1 MAKSKKKKKKRN
13 GFLRFFLKLQ
23 IFLILLVV
31 AGLLYYYGG
40 GYAKKV
46 SELRREAID
55 YVKNADTK
63 TFMQDQTSIA
73 YDVNGNTLSVLK
85 GEHDRYYLT
94 SAEIP
99 QYAKDAAVST
109 EDKKFYRHHGVD
121 YKAIMRA
128 VYAMVRNGKVT
139 QGASTITQQLARN
152 VFLNQDKT
160 WERKIEEIYISVE
173 LEKRF
178 SKDQILEFYLNNINF
193 GNGYYGLEAAAH
205 GYFNKNASELTVSEI
220 AFLIGIPNRPSY
232 FDPLVHMDHAM
243 ERRNLVLDN
252 LLSDKKISR
261 ETYLAAFTEPVTLN
275 RPEGVYNNYAETY
288 LINCTTRILMQQN
301 GFEFRTEFSDEA
313 DEAAYKDQFEQAYGE
328 ANQSIFTGGYRIYT
342 SLNLDA
348 QNKLQQELD
357 EELAVSSEKTEEG
370 TYALQGASVLIDN
383 STGMVRAIV
392 GGRTQNITGYT
403 LNRAYQSYRQ
413 PGSSIK
419 PLVVYTPALENGYTP
434 DTIVED
440 APIEGGPKNAD
451 SAYLGKMTLQRAVAL
466 SRNTVAWNL
475 FLELGP
481 VKGMDYLK
489 KMNFAHISEKD
500 IVPAASIGG
509 LHEGVSPLEMAKA
522 YATIENDGG
531 YRNPSCI
538 AKITDAE
545 GNSIYETDQTAL
557 VVYQESASRTM
568 TQILETVLTQGTGK
582 GYALSNMPSAGKTGT
597 TNEDKDSWF
606 VGYTPYYTMSVWVGY
621 DRPRTMTGTGFTVK
635 PLKIWHDYM
644 QEIHTGLEARPFQAP
659 KEQIVAEQEAQEA
672 AEKAAEEQV
681 EQEKKAAEEA
691 ANAEALRK
699 AEEEAQKKKDAESE
713 RNEEEQVEENE
724 EEHKEENEN
733 L

>member
-13 GFLRFFLKLQ
+13 GFLGFFLKLQ

-178 SKDQILEFYLNNINF
+178 SKDQILEFYLNNIYF

-301 GFEFRTEFSDEA
+301 GFEFRTEFSDA
-313 DEAAYKDQFEQAYGE
+313 
-328 ANQSIFTGGYRIYT
+328 
-342 SLNLDA
+342 
-348 QNKLQQELD
+348 
-357 EELAVSSEKTEEG
+357 
-370 TYALQGASVLIDN
+370 
-383 STGMVRAIV
+383 GM
-392 GGRTQNITGYT
+392 
-403 LNRAYQSYRQ
+403 
-413 PGSSIK
+413 P
-419 PLVVYTPALENGYTP
+419 
-434 DTIVED
+434 
-440 APIEGGPKNAD
+440 
-451 SAYLGKMTLQRAVAL
+451 
-466 SRNTVAWNL
+466 
-475 FLELGP
+475 
-481 VKGMDYLK
+481 
-489 KMNFAHISEKD
+489 
-500 IVPAASIGG
+500 
-509 LHEGVSPLEMAKA
+509 
-522 YATIENDGG
+522 
-531 YRNPSCI
+531 
-538 AKITDAE
+538 
-545 GNSIYETDQTAL
+545 TA
-557 VVYQESASRTM
+557 M
-568 TQILETVLTQGTGK
+568 
-582 GYALSNMPSAGKTGT
+582 
-597 TNEDKDSWF
+597 
-606 VGYTPYYTMSVWVGY
+606 
-621 DRPRTMTGTGFTVK
+621 
-635 PLKIWHDYM
+635 
-644 QEIHTGLEARPFQAP
+644 ARPFPDARRKTLSITSTAFSSRTNSSATGAP
-659 KEQIVAEQEAQEA
+659 TSS
-672 AEKAAEEQV
+672 
-681 EQEKKAAEEA
+681 
-691 ANAEALRK
+691 LRK
-699 AEEEAQKKKDAESE
+699 TSAIRPLHLPHTSSRLTQKLSPNSQSSSPSIPATASAALATSSPPSFIQSKKMTTWLKSYARKTTSPNTLFSTVTS
-713 RNEEEQVEENE
+713 RPRPAS
-724 EEHKEENEN
+724 
-733 L
+733 